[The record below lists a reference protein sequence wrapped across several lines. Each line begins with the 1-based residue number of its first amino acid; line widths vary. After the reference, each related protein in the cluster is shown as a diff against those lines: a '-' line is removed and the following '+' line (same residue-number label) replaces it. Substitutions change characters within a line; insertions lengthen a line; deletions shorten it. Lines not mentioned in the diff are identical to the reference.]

1 MEILQKAII
10 CATKESLSI
19 DLVAESSVDFA
30 DSAGDSV
37 DSARDSAN
45 DSARDSADSARD
57 SVDSARDS
65 AMDSARDSADSINDS
80 AFASKITLGDKK
92 FIIAPNH
99 AFLAQFAKTFLQ
111 TANPNQNELKDIA
124 KEIANLIV
132 GKAKVLF
139 EEKGQILKLGL
150 PELLD
155 EAQTPIPRHF
165 YAYKCGE
172 VRICI
177 YEIKDCENG
186 R

>member
-19 DLVAESSVDFA
+19 DLVAESNV

-37 DSARDSAN
+37 DF
-45 DSARDSADSARD
+45 ARDSADSARD
-57 SVDSARDS
+57 SADSAGDSAR
-65 AMDSARDSADSINDS
+65 AADSARDSADSINDS
-80 AFASKITLGDKK
+80 AFASKITLGDKE

>member
-19 DLVAESSVDFA
+19 DLVAESSVDSVDSVDSVA
-30 DSAGDSV
+30 DSARDSVDSVADSTNDSVADSV

-45 DSARDSADSARD
+45 DSA
-57 SVDSARDS
+57 
-65 AMDSARDSADSINDS
+65 
-80 AFASKITLGDKK
+80 FASKITLGDKE

>member
-19 DLVAESSVDFA
+19 DLVAESSVDSA
-30 DSAGDSV
+30 DSAGDSTG
-37 DSARDSAN
+37 DSA
-45 DSARDSADSARD
+45 DSARDSADSTN
-57 SVDSARDS
+57 DS
-65 AMDSARDSADSINDS
+65 AMDSARDSINDS